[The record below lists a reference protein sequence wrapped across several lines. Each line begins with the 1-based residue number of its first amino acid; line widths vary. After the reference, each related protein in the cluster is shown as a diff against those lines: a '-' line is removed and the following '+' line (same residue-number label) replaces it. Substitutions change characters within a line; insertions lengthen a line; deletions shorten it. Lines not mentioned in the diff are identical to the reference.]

1 MTSHDKRNSSLV
13 SRFIGMVPE
22 IFQKEARFWPL
33 HLFCL
38 CLGAGFFGVGYAALP
53 VVVLFCW
60 MVVKIRDCADTVTGI
75 FRDDPN
81 LFIWLFFA
89 VFLLFVIISDV
100 VNGGKWTHLEGGLY
114 NLAIGFF
121 LVTGALV
128 AISHPQKK
136 VIASYAGWI
145 ACWTVL
151 LLLLL
156 EVRFAGIYPYHHGV
170 FDNTNVLFT
179 VVTMAGVVNLV
190 FFMELPLRVTAM
202 KWVFLACA
210 VWAALAVIRYSTSEA
225 LLPVLIA
232 VSVLLIVFSDN
243 HKSMA
248 VLGVVLFFTAFY
260 CSFSETILKSLGS
273 VDFVSVD
280 FWRRFSNQR
289 EAVWTVTAR
298 MISQHPLLG
307 VGSGRFPEI
316 STEILRANTD
326 IKLRLPYYMHSH
338 SIWVR
343 HMAVHGLIAGT
354 AFIGLLLSAARRVL
368 YSYKKEKVLAF
379 PLAVLGLLLV
389 YFLYGLVEC
398 APFFE
403 ELIPFVWGSLGLLM
417 GMGNTDAPLYE
428 GKG

>member
-1 MTSHDKRNSSLV
+1 MTSLDKRNSPFV
-13 SRFIGMVPE
+13 FRFIEKVSE
-22 IFQKEARFWPL
+22 ILKKEAPFWPL

-38 CLGAGFFGVGYAALP
+38 CLGAALFGEGYAALP

-60 MVVKIRDCADTVTGI
+60 MLVKIRGCKGMMTRV
-75 FRDDPN
+75 FRGDPN
-81 LFIWLFFA
+81 FFIWLFFA
-89 VFLLFVIISDV
+89 VFLLFVVISDV

-114 NLAIGFF
+114 SLAIGFF

-128 AISHPQKK
+128 AISHPHEK
-136 VIASYAGWI
+136 VVATYAGWI

-151 LLLLL
+151 LLFLL
-156 EVRFAGIYPYHHGV
+156 EMRYAGASRYNHGV
-170 FDNTNVLFT
+170 FSNPNILFSA
-179 VVTMAGVVNLV
+179 VAMAGVVNLA
-190 FFMELPLRVTAM
+190 FFMELPLRVRAL
-202 KWVFLACA
+202 KWVFPACA
-210 VWAALAVIRYSTSEA
+210 VWAASGVIRYSNSEA

-232 VSVLLIVFSDN
+232 ASVILTVSSRN
-243 HKSMA
+243 GKSM
-248 VLGVVLFFTAFY
+248 VVLAFALFLTAFY
-260 CSFSETILKSLGS
+260 CSFDETILKSLGS

-280 FWRRFSNQR
+280 FWRRLLNQR

-298 MISQHPLLG
+298 MISQYPLLG

-316 STEILRANTD
+316 STEILLANPE
-326 IKLRLPYYMHSH
+326 IKLRVHHYMHSH
-338 SIWVR
+338 SLWVR

-379 PLAVLGLLLV
+379 PLALLGLLLV

-403 ELIPFVWGSLGLLM
+403 ELIPLVWGSLGLLM
-417 GMGNTDAPLYE
+417 GMDYTYPVDANE
-428 GKG
+428 